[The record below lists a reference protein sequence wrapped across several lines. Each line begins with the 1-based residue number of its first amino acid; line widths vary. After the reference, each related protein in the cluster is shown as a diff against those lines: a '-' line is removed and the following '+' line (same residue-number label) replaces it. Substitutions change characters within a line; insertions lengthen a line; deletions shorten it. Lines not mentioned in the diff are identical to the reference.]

1 MTVPD
6 DKVDIRDV
14 DRHIY
19 EEELLPWLPER
30 IFDCHVHIS
39 RAENCGPIS
48 PERKHQLW
56 AMEAGVFQTWSQLRA
71 RYEALFPGRQVD
83 ALVFGGVYREQ
94 HIEGE
99 NDYVRAGIAQPENRS
114 KGLFVMRPEWPAE
127 LIASAMADGFLGI
140 KPYPDLAPQ
149 GAEEAS
155 IWDFA
160 PHEHLA
166 MLDSL
171 GGVMML
177 HLPRPGRL
185 ADPRNISELR
195 ELRQKYPSIKLIVA
209 HIGRSY
215 CLPTALAGLPHF
227 ADDPGV
233 YFDTAANLNA
243 DVFQYALDAVGPDRI
258 LYGSDLPVMTMRGV
272 REHVGDRYINYTDG
286 EFSWNTNRKSSEE
299 ESAYTFYLYEE
310 LRALIA
316 AVERAGMGRAEIE
329 KIMCGNAVGLLEVG
343 NQ

>member
-1 MTVPD
+1 MAEDSVE
-6 DKVDIRDV
+6 IREV
-14 DRHIY
+14 DRRIY

-30 IFDCHVHIS
+30 IFDCHVHVS
-39 RAENCGPIS
+39 RAENCLPIS
-48 PERKHQLW
+48 PERLERLW
-56 AMEAGVFQTWSQLRA
+56 AFEVGAFQTWPELRA
-71 RYEALFPGRQVD
+71 RYKALVPRQTVE

-99 NDYVRAGIAQPENRS
+99 NDYVRMGMVQPENQS
-114 KGLFVMRPEWPAE
+114 KGLFVTRPEWPAE
-127 LIASAMADGFLGI
+127 RIAEAMVDGFLGI

-149 GAEEAS
+149 GAEGAS
-155 IWDFA
+155 LRDFV

-185 ADPRNISELR
+185 ADPRNIAELR
-195 ELRQKYPSIKLIVA
+195 ELRQKYPSIRLIVA

-243 DVFQYALDAVGPDRI
+243 DVFQYALETIGPDRI
-258 LYGSDLPVMTMRGV
+258 LYGSDLPVTMMRGV

-286 EFSWNTNRKSSEE
+286 DYSWNTNRKSPEE
-299 ESAYTFYLYEE
+299 EASYTFYLYEE

-316 AVERAGMGRAEIE
+316 AVERAGMGKAELE
-329 KIMCGNAVGLLEVG
+329 KIVFSNAMRLLEVG
-343 NQ
+343 